1 MNHISTKNTI
11 FLVAFSAIITSTVI
25 LNTKNVFAA
34 DDKKASP
41 KPSLTVTLTQPQTS
55 TLPLKLSANGS
66 IAAWQEAAIGSEA
79 QGLRLSELRADVG
92 DRVQKGQLLAVFA
105 SEGIEADIAQ
115 ARAALAEAE
124 VAATAAT
131 QDADRARAIQATGAL
146 SAQQISQLLN
156 AELLAKARVQTAK
169 AQIASQQVRLK
180 NTRVL
185 APDSGIISAR
195 MASLG
200 SIGGGDMFRL
210 IRQGR
215 LEWRAEVTAAELPR
229 LRVGAPVQVQVSNG
243 SSVKGK
249 VRLLAPTVDAQTRTA
264 LVYVELAAGSNLQP
278 GLFAK
283 GEFELG
289 QTGGITLP
297 QSAVVM
303 RDGFAFI
310 YPVNADKRVLQTKVQ
325 IGRTMGDRL
334 EILTPLAAG
343 TQKPRGQANETSRE
357 RGWQFECPDALSGL
371 PCEEAGCNRGR
382 TNAVVASAVLRIR
395 RQTFTARRE
404 SAPTAVRSGSGG
416 APRRRDA
423 LAQSG
428 ARLRHA

>member
-156 AELLAKARVQTAK
+156 AELAAKARVQTAK

-200 SIGGGDMFRL
+200 STGGGDMFRL

-325 IGRTMGDRL
+325 IGRTLGDRL

-343 TQKPRGQANETSRE
+343 TQ
-357 RGWQFECPDALSGL
+357 
-371 PCEEAGCNRGR
+371 
-382 TNAVVASAVLRIR
+382 VVATGAGFLNDGDLVRV
-395 RQTFTARRE
+395 A
-404 SAPTAVRSGSGG
+404 APTP
-416 APRRRDA
+416 APVA
-423 LAQSG
+423 SPVATP
-428 ARLRHA
+428 ATK

>member
-1 MNHISTKNTI
+1 MNHISNKNTI
-11 FLVAFSAIITSTVI
+11 FLVAFSSIITSTII

-34 DDKKASP
+34 DDKKAAP
-41 KPSLTVTLTQPQTS
+41 KPSLTVTLTQPQAS

-243 SSVKGK
+243 TSVKGK

-343 TQKPRGQANETSRE
+343 TQ
-357 RGWQFECPDALSGL
+357 
-371 PCEEAGCNRGR
+371 
-382 TNAVVASAVLRIR
+382 VVATGAGFLNDGDLVRVA
-395 RQTFTARRE
+395 TPTP
-404 SAPTAVRSGSGG
+404 APTATPV
-416 APRRRDA
+416 ATPA
-423 LAQSG
+423 TK
-428 ARLRHA
+428 

>member
-11 FLVAFSAIITSTVI
+11 FLVAFSSIITSTII

-34 DDKKASP
+34 DDKKAAP
-41 KPSLTVTLTQPQTS
+41 KPSLTVTLTQPQAS

-243 SSVKGK
+243 TSVKGK

-278 GLFAK
+278 GLFA
-283 GEFELG
+283 
-289 QTGGITLP
+289 
-297 QSAVVM
+297 
-303 RDGFAFI
+303 
-310 YPVNADKRVLQTKVQ
+310 
-325 IGRTMGDRL
+325 
-334 EILTPLAAG
+334 
-343 TQKPRGQANETSRE
+343 
-357 RGWQFECPDALSGL
+357 
-371 PCEEAGCNRGR
+371 
-382 TNAVVASAVLRIR
+382 
-395 RQTFTARRE
+395 
-404 SAPTAVRSGSGG
+404 
-416 APRRRDA
+416 
-423 LAQSG
+423 
-428 ARLRHA
+428 

>member
-1 MNHISTKNTI
+1 MKYISNKNTTFI
-11 FLVAFSAIITSTVI
+11 VAASTIITSTI
-25 LNTKNVFAA
+25 LLNIQTVFAA
-34 DDKKASP
+34 DDKKTAP
-41 KPSLTVTLTQPQTS
+41 KPALTVTLTQPQAS

-124 VAATAAT
+124 VAATAAA

-146 SAQQISQLLN
+146 SAQQVSQLLN
-156 AELLAKARVQTAK
+156 AELSAKARVQTAK

-215 LEWRAEVTAAELPR
+215 LEWRAEVTAAELAR
-229 LRVGAPVQVQVSNG
+229 IAVGTGVQVQING
-243 SSVKGK
+243 GAVIKGK
-249 VRLLAPTVDAQTRTA
+249 VRLIAPTVDAQTRNA
-264 LVYVELAAGSNLQP
+264 LVYVSLGDVSSQNVKP
-278 GLFAK
+278 GLFAT
-283 GEFELG
+283 GNFELG
-289 QTGGITLP
+289 QTNGVTLP
-297 QSAVVM
+297 QSAIVM
-303 RDGFAFI
+303 RDGFAYV
-310 YPVNADKRVLQTKVQ
+310 YPVGSDNRVSQLKVQ
-325 IGRTMGDRL
+325 IGRTVGDRV
-334 EILTPLAAG
+334 EILSKLA
-343 TQKPRGQANETSRE
+343 T
-357 RGWQFECPDALSGL
+357 DAK
-371 PCEEAGCNRGR
+371 
-382 TNAVVASAVLRIR
+382 VVAVGAGFLNDGDLVRIAAAPG
-395 RQTFTARRE
+395 TTSIAGPAKATAATPAA
-404 SAPTAVRSGSGG
+404 SK
-416 APRRRDA
+416 
-423 LAQSG
+423 
-428 ARLRHA
+428 

>member
-1 MNHISTKNTI
+1 MNQISTKNTI

-34 DDKKASP
+34 DDKKAAP
-41 KPSLTVTLTQPQTS
+41 KPSLTVTLTQPQAS

-243 SSVKGK
+243 TSVKGK

-278 GLFAK
+278 GLFA
-283 GEFELG
+283 
-289 QTGGITLP
+289 
-297 QSAVVM
+297 
-303 RDGFAFI
+303 
-310 YPVNADKRVLQTKVQ
+310 
-325 IGRTMGDRL
+325 
-334 EILTPLAAG
+334 
-343 TQKPRGQANETSRE
+343 
-357 RGWQFECPDALSGL
+357 
-371 PCEEAGCNRGR
+371 
-382 TNAVVASAVLRIR
+382 
-395 RQTFTARRE
+395 
-404 SAPTAVRSGSGG
+404 
-416 APRRRDA
+416 
-423 LAQSG
+423 
-428 ARLRHA
+428 

>member
-1 MNHISTKNTI
+1 MKYISNKNTA
-11 FLVAFSAIITSTVI
+11 FFVAISAIITSTVL
-25 LNTKNVFAA
+25 LNIQNVFAA
-34 DDKKASP
+34 DEKKVAP
-41 KPSLTVTLTQPQTS
+41 KPALTVTLTQPQAS
-55 TLPLKLSANGS
+55 ALPLKLSANGS

-79 QGLRLSELRADVG
+79 QGLRLSELRVDVG

-131 QDADRARAIQATGAL
+131 QEADRARAIQATGAL
-146 SAQQISQLLN
+146 SAQQVSQLLN
-156 AELLAKARVQTAK
+156 TELAAKARVQTAQ
-169 AQIASQQVRLK
+169 AQIATQQVRLK
-180 NTRVL
+180 NTRVM

-195 MASLG
+195 TASLG

-243 SSVKGK
+243 ISVKGK

-325 IGRTMGDRL
+325 IGRTVGDRL
-334 EILTPLAAG
+334 EILTPLTAG
-343 TQKPRGQANETSRE
+343 MQ
-357 RGWQFECPDALSGL
+357 
-371 PCEEAGCNRGR
+371 
-382 TNAVVASAVLRIR
+382 VVATGAGFLNDGDLVRV
-395 RQTFTARRE
+395 A
-404 SAPTAVRSGSGG
+404 APTA
-416 APRRRDA
+416 APVA
-423 LAQSG
+423 TPATK
-428 ARLRHA
+428 

>member
-1 MNHISTKNTI
+1 MNQISTKNTI
-11 FLVAFSAIITSTVI
+11 FLVAFSAIITSTII

-34 DDKKASP
+34 DDKKAAP
-41 KPSLTVTLTQPQTS
+41 KPSLTVTLTQPQAS

-243 SSVKGK
+243 TSVKGK

-343 TQKPRGQANETSRE
+343 TQ
-357 RGWQFECPDALSGL
+357 
-371 PCEEAGCNRGR
+371 
-382 TNAVVASAVLRIR
+382 VVATGAGFLNDGDLVRVA
-395 RQTFTARRE
+395 TPTP
-404 SAPTAVRSGSGG
+404 APTATPV
-416 APRRRDA
+416 ATPA
-423 LAQSG
+423 TK
-428 ARLRHA
+428 

>member
-1 MNHISTKNTI
+1 MNHISNKNTI
-11 FLVAFSAIITSTVI
+11 FLVAISAIITSTVI
-25 LNTKNVFAA
+25 LNTKSVFAA
-34 DDKKASP
+34 DDKKAAP

-92 DRVQKGQLLAVFA
+92 DRVQKGQLLAGFA

-124 VAATAAT
+124 VAATAAA

-156 AELLAKARVQTAK
+156 AELSAKARVQTAK

-200 SIGGGDMFRL
+200 SVGGGDMFRL

-343 TQKPRGQANETSRE
+343 TQ
-357 RGWQFECPDALSGL
+357 
-371 PCEEAGCNRGR
+371 
-382 TNAVVASAVLRIR
+382 VVATGAGFLNDGDLVRV
-395 RQTFTARRE
+395 A
-404 SAPTAVRSGSGG
+404 APVTSPITTPVATP
-416 APRRRDA
+416 ATK
-423 LAQSG
+423 
-428 ARLRHA
+428 

>member
-1 MNHISTKNTI
+1 MNQISTKNTI
-11 FLVAFSAIITSTVI
+11 FLVAFSAIITSTII

-34 DDKKASP
+34 DDKKAAP
-41 KPSLTVTLTQPQTS
+41 KPSLTVTLTQPQAS

-243 SSVKGK
+243 TSVKGK

-325 IGRTMGDRL
+325 IGRTLGDRL

-343 TQKPRGQANETSRE
+343 TQ
-357 RGWQFECPDALSGL
+357 
-371 PCEEAGCNRGR
+371 
-382 TNAVVASAVLRIR
+382 VVATGAGFLNDGDLVRVAAP
-395 RQTFTARRE
+395 T
-404 SAPTAVRSGSGG
+404 SAPTA
-416 APRRRDA
+416 APVA
-423 LAQSG
+423 TPATK
-428 ARLRHA
+428 

>member
-11 FLVAFSAIITSTVI
+11 FLVAFSAIITSTII

-146 SAQQISQLLN
+146 SAQQVSQLLN
-156 AELLAKARVQTAK
+156 AELSAKARVQTAK

-200 SIGGGDMFRL
+200 SVGGGDMFRL

-229 LRVGAPVQVQVSNG
+229 LRVGTPVQVQVSNG

-325 IGRTMGDRL
+325 IGRTLGDRL

-343 TQKPRGQANETSRE
+343 TQ
-357 RGWQFECPDALSGL
+357 
-371 PCEEAGCNRGR
+371 
-382 TNAVVASAVLRIR
+382 VVATGAGFLNDGDLVRIA
-395 RQTFTARRE
+395 TPTP
-404 SAPTAVRSGSGG
+404 APTATPV
-416 APRRRDA
+416 ATPA
-423 LAQSG
+423 TK
-428 ARLRHA
+428 

>member
-1 MNHISTKNTI
+1 MSTI
-11 FLVAFSAIITSTVI
+11 LLVTSNI
-25 LNTKNVFAA
+25 FAA
-34 DDKKASP
+34 EEKKAAP
-41 KPSLTVTLTQPQTS
+41 KPALTVTLTQPQAS

-66 IAAWQEAAIGSEA
+66 IAAWQEASIGSEA
-79 QGLRLSELRADVG
+79 QGLRLTELRADVG
-92 DRVQKGQLLAVFA
+92 ARVQKGQLLAVFA

-115 ARAALAEAE
+115 ARAALYEAE
-124 VAATAAT
+124 VAAQSAT
-131 QDADRARAIQATGAL
+131 QEADRARAIQSTGAL
-146 SAQQISQLLN
+146 SAQQVSQLLTN
-156 AELLAKARVQTAK
+156 ELAAKARVKTAQ
-169 AQIASQQVRLK
+169 AQIATQQVRLK

-195 MASLG
+195 TASLG

-229 LRVGAPVQVQVSNG
+229 LRVGLPVQIQASNG

-297 QSAVVM
+297 QSSVVM

-310 YPVNADKRVLQTKVQ
+310 YPVNADKRVVQTKVQ
-325 IGRTMGDRL
+325 IGRTVGDRL

-343 TQKPRGQANETSRE
+343 TQ
-357 RGWQFECPDALSGL
+357 
-371 PCEEAGCNRGR
+371 
-382 TNAVVASAVLRIR
+382 VVATGAGFLNDGDLVRVVAPL
-395 RQTFTARRE
+395 TAPITPPIT
-404 SAPTAVRSGSGG
+404 APITTPVATP
-416 APRRRDA
+416 ATK
-423 LAQSG
+423 
-428 ARLRHA
+428 

>member
-1 MNHISTKNTI
+1 MNYFLSKNTI
-11 FLVAFSAIITSTVI
+11 FSIAVSAIITSTTLLIVS
-25 LNTKNVFAA
+25 NVSAA
-34 DDKKASP
+34 EEKKAAP
-41 KPSLTVTLTQPQTS
+41 KPALTVTLTQPQAS

-66 IAAWQEAAIGSEA
+66 IAAWQEASIGSEA
-79 QGLRLSELRADVG
+79 QGLRLTELRADVG

-124 VAATAAT
+124 VAAQSAT
-131 QDADRARAIQATGAL
+131 QEADRARAIQSTGAL
-146 SAQQISQLLN
+146 SAQQVSQLLTN
-156 AELLAKARVQTAK
+156 ELAAKARVKTAQ

-195 MASLG
+195 TASLG
-200 SIGGGDMFRL
+200 SIGGGDMFRM

-289 QTGGITLP
+289 QTGGMTLP

-310 YPVNADKRVLQTKVQ
+310 YPVNADKRVMQTKVQ
-325 IGRTMGDRL
+325 IGRTVGDRL

-343 TQKPRGQANETSRE
+343 TQ
-357 RGWQFECPDALSGL
+357 
-371 PCEEAGCNRGR
+371 
-382 TNAVVASAVLRIR
+382 VVATGAGFLNDGDLVRV
-395 RQTFTARRE
+395 A
-404 SAPTAVRSGSGG
+404 APVTSPIATPVA
-416 APRRRDA
+416 APA
-423 LAQSG
+423 TK
-428 ARLRHA
+428 

>member
-1 MNHISTKNTI
+1 MKYIFSKNTT
-11 FLVAFSAIITSTVI
+11 FLVANCAFIMSTMA
-25 LNTKNVFAA
+25 LNFANVYAA
-34 DDKKASP
+34 EEKKAAP
-41 KPSLTVTLTQPQTS
+41 KPALTVTLTQPQAS

-66 IAAWQEAAIGSEA
+66 IAAWQEATIGSEV

-124 VAATAAT
+124 VAAQSAT
-131 QDADRARAIQATGAL
+131 QDADRARAIQSTGAL
-146 SAQQISQLLN
+146 SAQQVSQLLN
-156 AELLAKARVQTAK
+156 AELSAKARVQTAQ
-169 AQIASQQVRLK
+169 AQVATQQVRLK

-195 MASLG
+195 TASLG

-289 QTGGITLP
+289 QTGGMTLP

-310 YPVNADKRVLQTKVQ
+310 YPVNADKRVMQTKVQ
-325 IGRTMGDRL
+325 IGRTVGDRL

-343 TQKPRGQANETSRE
+343 TQ
-357 RGWQFECPDALSGL
+357 
-371 PCEEAGCNRGR
+371 
-382 TNAVVASAVLRIR
+382 VVATGAGFLNDGDLVRV
-395 RQTFTARRE
+395 A
-404 SAPTAVRSGSGG
+404 APVTSPIATPVA
-416 APRRRDA
+416 APA
-423 LAQSG
+423 TK
-428 ARLRHA
+428 

>member
-1 MNHISTKNTI
+1 MNQISTKNTI
-11 FLVAFSAIITSTVI
+11 FLVAFSAIITSTII

-124 VAATAAT
+124 VAATAAA

-146 SAQQISQLLN
+146 SAQQVSQLLN
-156 AELLAKARVQTAK
+156 AELAAKARVQTAK
-169 AQIASQQVRLK
+169 AQVASQQVRLK

-243 SSVKGK
+243 TSVKGK

-343 TQKPRGQANETSRE
+343 TQ
-357 RGWQFECPDALSGL
+357 
-371 PCEEAGCNRGR
+371 
-382 TNAVVASAVLRIR
+382 VVATGAGFLNDGDLVRVA
-395 RQTFTARRE
+395 TPT
-404 SAPTAVRSGSGG
+404 SAPVASPVATPATK
-416 APRRRDA
+416 
-423 LAQSG
+423 
-428 ARLRHA
+428 